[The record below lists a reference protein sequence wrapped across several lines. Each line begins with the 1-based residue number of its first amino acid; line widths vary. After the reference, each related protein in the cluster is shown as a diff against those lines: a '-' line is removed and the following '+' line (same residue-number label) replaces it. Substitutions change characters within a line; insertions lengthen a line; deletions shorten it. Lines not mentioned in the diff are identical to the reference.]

1 MKLHLPLSL
10 RSALLAACVLCCVA
24 PAAGDNTWVYDQSN
38 LPGLD
43 SGDKIKVYTSDDQ
56 AAPIKAVIVDDYYW
70 LKGNKPIRQDDTV
83 AITREHPGSAT
94 FTDASGNEYTLYNRL
109 YFNYAVGYKP
119 SVTVTATSHTDSD
132 GNVTWG
138 HAIYEQ
144 VEILDEHFSGKD
156 EDLTFQCSRFDN
168 EGHLTNPG
176 VWIFS
181 AQKYCEQTGGVSYVG
196 YGDILVSDSRQQW
209 FLDKVTGI
217 QKDEDGNAILDEN
230 ENAIPIWTR
239 EEHEL
244 NSTDGI
250 VKKGSAFN
258 IGFNL
263 SVENS
268 DSFTFTRGYGRNGA
282 FANGSCD
289 ISFDRV
295 ASVNFTNNEAIDSGG
310 LLYGIGWNLSV
321 TNAENV
327 TFSGNSSAKSAIG
340 HAYFDNN
347 NKERAE
353 FTLNLITGTA
363 LFENNSGE
371 ELFRTVDSTF
381 SKVHE
386 LIFRDNQTRIWRGYN
401 TTYTV
406 KIHDCGTVLFE
417 GNGSEGYSGAIAA
430 NSSDAANVS
439 FKNLGGLTFRNNKA
453 TRYLFDSPV
462 ELLFDEIGS
471 VSFIGNSSANG
482 AVLGTNMVF
491 DHIDQSFSIE
501 GSEALREGSAQSYS
515 YGALFS
521 GNNTGTLTVNG
532 RENGRA
538 ESFSVS
544 DNEATGGFS
553 RGLANL
559 GFIVNRFDK
568 VHFDINVISS
578 TTDLRRAL
586 GKLNLTDVGTV
597 TIKGNRADSTG
608 AVGSLVSDESTI
620 SNFERLE
627 ISGNQLGSEENSQS
641 EMKYGL
647 LDDLT
652 VTGQDQG
659 STVEIRGNTM
669 RGNLSKADSSI
680 LTISRVDSLKI
691 LSNTSFA
698 SGDAAYAFASQL
710 VLTDVGS
717 FFLELNRTESPTTA
731 YTLGRQGFQ
740 LADSGGASIKGN
752 ITMGS
757 TAAYGGAI
765 SSGAIDIH
773 GNGNVVLQGNS
784 AQAGT
789 AGGALGGGVF
799 VTSSGKFELYNNASF
814 VSRGNYITDGVTWQL
829 QGLYAKGSVLIS
841 ASADGN
847 VAWYD
852 GFVLE
857 RDLEIGSSEEG
868 EKQNQGT
875 VILSGEYVQEDLH
888 AIKQAAGAGD
898 PTFAEMEDSH
908 FYEVRETVNLMQ
920 GTLSVVDGATL
931 DANGLTL
938 GAGATLRLEGGSL
951 QVSTG
956 IKAQNGQLIILD
968 DAQVRGS
975 TLTVSGGSVLDV
987 QTTSGMQLDQLT
999 MGADGTL
1006 ALTVNPQNATD
1017 ACLKIGAATENCP
1030 KFTVTGGA
1038 LQLTTSGNLTAGD
1051 YKLIRVWNEAGLTL
1065 SKPTAW
1071 TDGANVTGLGDQ
1083 DTLTWLYEE
1092 GPSRGI
1098 GYDLVWHIASDQVEP
1113 MREAA
1118 TLTWT
1123 GDSGTWHVDEGAEY
1137 WTAEVEDTNF
1147 HNGDSVI
1154 FASGAEVTLSG
1165 VVMPADVLAN
1175 NEEGTAVILS
1185 SSNNGQ
1191 IAGGSKLTKEGA
1203 GELQL
1208 NLANAYTGGTVL
1220 KAGSLV
1226 AGHASALGLGDVSL
1240 EGGTLELSGLG
1251 IANAITA
1258 TGEAAINGGSTYAG
1272 KLTLDGGELTG
1283 ESLNLAQNA
1292 DLQSGSISNALTG
1305 EGGAVKSTEGSVTL
1319 SGENSY
1325 AGGTQVQAG
1334 TLVAE
1339 TDTAL
1344 GSGEVSL
1351 AGGTLDLGGHAVAN
1365 AIAATGVATLNG
1377 GGAYAGKLTLDG
1389 GSLSGEEL
1397 HLAELAELKE
1407 GSIANNIKSTGGLS
1421 KTGNGTVTLLGET
1434 VVTQNLVVVMAGT
1447 LVLENSLRIEQG
1459 GTLTVH
1465 NGATV
1470 RGNLTG
1476 ASVILYGGAIDGNV
1490 TLGQS
1495 GDPQDRL
1502 IVSDAGSTVTGSLSM
1517 NGGSLYME
1525 TMGADSLSVGT
1536 LQIAGKST
1544 LILEKELTAYT
1555 ADTVIL
1561 SAGSVSGNLTDL
1573 ELWGHQSLQSRTE
1586 YSLAHENGTLI
1597 LHVTDGAATLEWD
1610 ANQGTWGLTDSG
1622 DEWNTTA
1629 TDKHYYDGDHVTF
1642 EGGNVNLVDRVAPGS
1657 VTVQGNTDTT
1667 ISGDGSI
1674 SGTAGLIKKGESTLN
1689 LSTANDYSGGTRIEG
1704 GTLNVGN
1711 AKALGTGAI
1720 DLAGGTL
1727 NLDGKTVSN
1736 DINVTGKAA
1745 LQGASAYTGSLTMKA
1760 GSDLTSPDTGIRA
1773 AAVTMEG
1780 ATFEG
1785 NLQLVDNNE
1794 LRVTQGTNAIQGTLQ
1809 ADSLTLE
1816 SGSSLTLN
1824 NATLE
1829 VGSVIVQNGAT
1840 LTSTGATSF
1849 TTDHSAVEVGS
1860 GSTWTVDTATGQANV
1875 TLAEGSTLT
1884 GSSGLSIDEG
1894 YTLTTGGA
1902 TINLTGGLTLAEGG
1916 KLTLTNDQTID
1927 TTLTLAGGTIDLT
1940 NAGLSTETLQLT
1952 TGTTSELIVD
1962 STQLVNGKTTLISV
1976 TGAIT
1981 GDGDL
1986 SVSGLENVRASY
1998 DLAPEQ
2004 GLVVDKYSAT
2014 LVWTGDEN
2022 DTWGTLDAGSAT
2034 WESADGSELDDT
2046 RFFKDDNVIFE
2057 NSGTVTLQGN
2067 VAPGS
2072 ITVQGE
2078 GYTEFTGEGQI
2089 VGAASLQK
2097 EGEGTLILSTAN
2109 DYSGGTTLKEG
2120 TLVATDAEALG
2131 SGKIDLQGGTLSLA
2145 MEDHLRNSIYASG
2158 GAIEGVE
2165 ALQHLILYS
2174 GSTVQLAEA
2183 SMQTYALARE
2193 RTTPTWK
2200 LTPNGEKLETA
2211 KLNND
2216 GNTAT
2221 LDGAIALA
2229 GGTIK
2234 LNGGIT
2240 LTVTGVSGIEAGSA
2254 QTTIDLSDWGNL
2266 VYGESG
2272 QTLVIFTRGLTL
2284 GEEDINKRLATTF
2297 SESVADYIREGATWK
2312 YVENEEGSGGNLIL
2326 TLPELKVDSQIAA
2339 QLTRN
2344 QRNAY
2349 HALTAIA
2356 ADGAAAGA
2364 LGEIAKSVA
2373 TQGDINALQATLDQV
2388 DGSALVALMGSQID
2402 GNLAR
2407 LRQLRQSMGSGQ
2419 QLREKSGLSAYITA
2433 TNNETRVESDASG
2446 DGYRRSAWGA
2456 TAGLEQK
2463 FTGDSLIGAAVSQ
2476 ERARITPSGNNRW
2489 HSDTSAID
2497 LYTIQQIGAWESRT
2511 GIGASLHRHD
2521 TRRNLGGQVAKAAN
2535 INGSSINIMQEL
2547 AYTIRLDEESTL
2559 QPFAAIESSWNHISS
2574 FSEGGVGGLSLNGA
2588 AQDAWATDITLGMR
2602 YTTRAEVLAGLP
2614 EASLSLQSGITASV
2628 GDTGSDLSV
2637 SYQGAPGY
2645 SYEQSAADRN
2655 RWGFTFGAGMTL
2667 PVSHSSAI
2675 YASAGATLRGDS
2687 SSFDAQAGLRF
2698 QF

>member
-10 RSALLAACVLCCVA
+10 RSALLAACFICGISHSVA
-24 PAAGDNTWVYDQSN
+24 DTYTYTADAGYKYQVWTDPQYSEPTRSSNKDYWNRESSSVSVNGKNYTFTNQILFNYCFGYKTDTIVEAESYINEAGEVRWNHDVSYRYYLPSSEQVGEGDND
-38 LPGLD
+38 
-43 SGDKIKVYTSDDQ
+43 
-56 AAPIKAVIVDDYYW
+56 
-70 LKGNKPIRQDDTV
+70 
-83 AITREHPGSAT
+83 
-94 FTDASGNEYTLYNRL
+94 
-109 YFNYAVGYKP
+109 
-119 SVTVTATSHTDSD
+119 
-132 GNVTWG
+132 
-138 HAIYEQ
+138 
-144 VEILDEHFSGKD
+144 
-156 EDLTFQCSRFDN
+156 DLTFQCSQFDESGN
-168 EGHLTNPG
+168 PVNPG
-176 VWIFS
+176 VWILAWQS
-181 AQKYCEQTGGVSYVG
+181 DGGMSFRN
-196 YGDILVSDSRQQW
+196 YGDITVSDSCQQYILRQ
-209 FLDKVTGI
+209 VAGI
-217 QKDEDGNAILDEN
+217 QVDGEGNAILDGNGHGIPTSWEN
-230 ENAIPIWTR
+230 ELFDMGDRKILDHGTSSGNVSPLT
-239 EEHEL
+239 
-244 NSTDGI
+244 S
-250 VKKGSAFN
+250 V
-258 IGFNL
+258 GFNL
-263 SVENS
+263 SVADS
-268 DSFTFTRGYGRNGA
+268 KSFTFTRGYGKNGA

-289 ISFDRV
+289 ISFDGV
-295 ASVNFTNNEAIDSGG
+295 HSVSFTDNEAKESGG

-327 TFSGNSSAKSAIG
+327 TFSGNSGAKSAIG
-340 HAYFDNN
+340 HAYFNNN
-347 NKERAE
+347 NKERAG
-353 FTLNLITGTA
+353 FTLNTITGTA
-363 LFENNSGE
+363 LFENNRGE

-381 SKVHE
+381 SNVYE
-386 LIFRDNQTRIWRGYN
+386 LIFRNNLTRIWRGDN

-406 KIHDCGTVLFE
+406 EIHDCDTVLFK

-430 NSSDAANVS
+430 NSSYAANVS
-439 FKNLGGLTFRNNKA
+439 FKNLDKLTFQGNKSA
-453 TRYLFDSPV
+453 HYLFDAPV
-462 ELLFDEIGS
+462 VLLFDEIGS
-471 VSFIGNSSANG
+471 VSFIDNTSTNG
-482 AVLGTNMVF
+482 AVLGTDMVF
-491 DHIDQSFSIE
+491 DHINRSFSIE
-501 GSEALREGSAQSYS
+501 GSEALNEGSAQSYS

-521 GNNTGTLTVNG
+521 GNKTGTLTVNG

-538 ESFSVS
+538 ERFSVS
-544 DNEATGGFS
+544 GNRATGGFS
-553 RGLANL
+553 RGLANG
-559 GFIVNRFDK
+559 GFIVNRFNE
-568 VHFDINVISS
+568 VRFDNNRISS

-608 AVGSLVSDESTI
+608 SVGSLVSDKSTI
-620 SNFERLE
+620 SHFESLE
-627 ISGNQLGSEENSQS
+627 ISGNRLGSEENSQS

-652 VTGQDQG
+652 VTGQGQG
-659 STVEIRGNTM
+659 STVEMSGNTM
-669 RGNLSKADSSI
+669 RGNLSKADSAL
-680 LTISRVDSLKI
+680 LTISRVGSLEI
-691 LSNTSFA
+691 RSNTSLA
-698 SGDAAYAFASQL
+698 SGDAAYAFASKL

-717 FFLELNRTESPTTA
+717 FSLVENRTESPTTA
-731 YTLGRQGFQ
+731 HTLGRQGFQ
-740 LADSGGASIKGN
+740 LADSGDALIKGN

-757 TAAYGGAI
+757 AAAYGGAI
-765 SSGAIDIH
+765 SSSAIDIH
-773 GNGNVVLQGNS
+773 GNGDVVLQGNS
-784 AQAGT
+784 AQAET
-789 AGGALGGGVF
+789 DGGALGSGVF
-799 VTSSGKFELYNNASF
+799 VTSGGKFELYNNASF
-814 VSRGNYITDGVTWQL
+814 VSRGNYITNGETWQL
-829 QGLYAKGSVLIS
+829 QGLYAKGSVLMS

-847 VAWYD
+847 VVWYD

-857 RDLEIGSSEEG
+857 KNLEIGSSEEG

-898 PTFAEMEDSH
+898 PNFVEMEDSH
-908 FYEVRETVNLMQ
+908 FYEVRETVNLRQ

-931 DANGLTL
+931 EAQKGLTL

-951 QVSTG
+951 QVPTG
-956 IKAQNGQLIILD
+956 IIKAQNGQLIILD
-968 DAQVRGS
+968 DAQVMGS
-975 TLTVSGGSVLDV
+975 TLTVSGGAKLDV
-987 QTTSGMQLDQLT
+987 RTTSDMQLDQLT

-1006 ALTVNPQNATD
+1006 ALTVNSQNATD
-1017 ACLKIGAATENCP
+1017 ACLKIRAATENCP

-1038 LQLTTSGNLTAGD
+1038 LQVTTSGNLTAGD

-1071 TDGANVTGLGDQ
+1071 TDGANVAGLGDQ

-1092 GPSRGI
+1092 ADGGI

-1113 MREAA
+1113 MREAT

-1123 GDSGTWHVDEGAEY
+1123 GDSGTWRVDEGAEY

-1154 FASGAEVTLSG
+1154 FAGAAEVTLSG
-1165 VVMPADVLAN
+1165 GVMPADVLVN
-1175 NEEGTAVILS
+1175 NEEGTVILS

-1191 IAGGSKLTKEGA
+1191 IAGRSKLTKEGA

-1208 NLANAYTGGTVL
+1208 NLANAYTGGTLL

-1240 EGGTLELSGLG
+1240 EGGTLELSGLS

-1258 TGEAAINGGSTYAG
+1258 TGEST
-1272 KLTLDGGELTG
+1272 
-1283 ESLNLAQNA
+1283 
-1292 DLQSGSISNALTG
+1292 I
-1305 EGGAVKSTEGSVTL
+1305 
-1319 SGENSY
+1319 
-1325 AGGTQVQAG
+1325 
-1334 TLVAE
+1334 
-1339 TDTAL
+1339 
-1344 GSGEVSL
+1344 
-1351 AGGTLDLGGHAVAN
+1351 
-1365 AIAATGVATLNG
+1365 NG

-1389 GSLSGEEL
+1389 GALTGEALNMAQDADLQSGSIANDLTGQGGLVKSTEGSVTLSGQNDYTGGTQVQAGTLVAGNASALGSGEVTLAGGALDLGGHAVANAITATGVATLHGGEAYAGKLTLDGGSLSGPEL

-1407 GSIANNIKSTGGLS
+1407 GSIANNIISAGGLS

-1434 VVTQNLVVVMAGT
+1434 VVTQNLVVVKAGT
-1447 LVLENSLRIEQG
+1447 LALEKSLRIEQG
-1459 GTLTVH
+1459 GTLSVS

-1470 RGNLTG
+1470 RGNLTV
-1476 ASVILYGGAIDGNV
+1476 ASVVLYGGAIDGNV

-1495 GDPQDRL
+1495 GDLQDQL

-1517 NGGSLYME
+1517 NGGSLYMSA
-1525 TMGADSLSVGT
+1525 MGADSLSVDT
-1536 LQIAGKST
+1536 LEIAGKST
-1544 LILEKELTAYT
+1544 LILEHELTAYT

-1573 ELWGHQSLQSRTE
+1573 ELSGHQSLQSRTE
-1586 YSLAHENGTLI
+1586 YSLAHENGALI
-1597 LHVTDGAATLEWD
+1597 LHVTDGAATLEWE
-1610 ANQGTWGLTDSG
+1610 ATQSTWGLTGNG

-1642 EGGNVNLVDRVAPGS
+1642 EGGDVNLVDRVAPGS
-1657 VTVQGNTDTT
+1657 VTVQGDADTT
-1667 ISGDGSI
+1667 ISGDGRI

-1689 LSTANDYSGGTRIEG
+1689 LGTANDYSGGTRIEG

-1727 NLDGKTVSN
+1727 NLGSKAVGN
-1736 DINVTGKAA
+1736 DINVTGEAA
-1745 LQGASAYTGSLTMKA
+1745 LQGANAYTGSLTLKA
-1760 GSDLTSPDTGIRA
+1760 GSALTSPDTGIRA

-1780 ATFEG
+1780 ATFDG
-1785 NLQLVDNNE
+1785 NLQIGNNE
-1794 LRVTQGTNAIQGTLQ
+1794 LRVTQGANAIHGTLQ
-1809 ADSLTLE
+1809 ASTLTLE

-1829 VGSVIVQNGAT
+1829 VGSVIVQNGASI
-1840 LTSTGATSF
+1840 TSTGTTGF

-1860 GSTWTVDTATGQANV
+1860 GSTWTVNTATGQANV

-1884 GSSGLSIDEG
+1884 GSSSLRIDEG

-1902 TINLTGGLTLAEGG
+1902 TINLTGGLTLAQGG
-1916 KLTLTNDQTID
+1916 QLTLTNDQTID

-1962 STQLVNGKTTLISV
+1962 STQLVNGQTTLISV
-1976 TGAIT
+1976 AGAIM
-1981 GDGDL
+1981 GDGAL

-1998 DLAPEQ
+1998 DLVSEQ
-2004 GLVVDKYSAT
+2004 GLVVDKFSAT
-2014 LVWTGDEN
+2014 LVWTGNEN
-2022 DTWGTLDAGSAT
+2022 DTWGTLDAGSDT
-2034 WESADGSELDDT
+2034 WESADGRELNDT

-2089 VGAASLQK
+2089 VGETGLQK

-2109 DYSGGTTLKEG
+2109 DYSGGTTLKKG
-2120 TLVATDAEALG
+2120 TLVAADAGALG
-2131 SGKIDLQGGTLSLA
+2131 RKEINLQGGTLILA
-2145 MEDHLRNSIYASG
+2145 MEEHLNNSIYASG

-2165 ALQHLILYS
+2165 ALKHLILYS

-2183 SMQTYALARE
+2183 TMQTYALARE

-2200 LTPNGEKLETA
+2200 LTPDGEKLETA

-2216 GNTAT
+2216 GDTAT
-2221 LDGAIALA
+2221 LDGAITLA
-2229 GGTIK
+2229 GGVIK
-2234 LNGGIT
+2234 LNDGIT

-2272 QTLVIFTRGLTL
+2272 QTLVIFTQGLIL
-2284 GEEDINKRLATTF
+2284 GEEDINKRLVTTF

-2312 YVENEEGSGGNLIL
+2312 YDEKEEGSGGNLIL
-2326 TLPELKVDSQIAA
+2326 ILPELKADSQIAA

-2356 ADGAAAGA
+2356 ADGAAGGA

-2419 QLREKSGLSAYITA
+2419 QLGEESGLRAYITA

-2463 FTGDSLIGAAVSQ
+2463 LTGDSLIGAAVSQ

-2497 LYTIQQIGAWESRT
+2497 LYTIWQIGAWESRT

-2535 INGSSINIMQEL
+2535 INGSGINIMQEL